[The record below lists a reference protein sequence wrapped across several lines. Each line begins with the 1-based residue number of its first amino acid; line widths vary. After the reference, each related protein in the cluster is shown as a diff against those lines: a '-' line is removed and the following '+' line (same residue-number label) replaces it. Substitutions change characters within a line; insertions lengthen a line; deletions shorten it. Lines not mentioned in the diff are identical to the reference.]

1 MPSQTWV
8 AAQNGG
14 APWQTANGTTLSTAA
29 TATISPTTAGTGGD
43 AEIFQ
48 FYQGQ
53 VFRVTASGIYTMGS
67 TATNA
72 TFALFASVTG
82 TAASG
87 GTSLASTGAFAL
99 PVSVTNL
106 YWTIDLMAQVRAMA
120 QGTGTAT
127 ISTSG
132 ALRLQ
137 TATFAGSANC
147 AVLPMPATAGPTAAN
162 VDTTITHTMALV
174 GTLSQVTGSPTITC
188 TRFLIESVN

>member
-1 MPSQTWV
+1 MQQTWV

-29 TATISPTTAGTGGD
+29 TATLSPTAAGTGGD
-43 AEIFQ
+43 PLIYSFA
-48 FYQGQ
+48 QGQ
-53 VFRVTASGIYTMGS
+53 VFRVTAQGIYTMGS
-67 TATNA
+67 TATNG
-72 TFALFASVTG
+72 TFQLFASTSG

-106 YWTIDLMAQVRAMA
+106 FWRIELLAQVRAMA
-120 QGTGTAT
+120 QGTATAT
-127 ISTSG
+127 ISTHG
-132 ALRLQ
+132 ALFLQ
-137 TATFAGSANC
+137 TAAFAGSANT

-162 VDTTITHTMALV
+162 IDTTVTHTMALV

-188 TRFLIESVN
+188 TQFVIESVY